1 VVRLVSRSLPA
12 IASDR
17 YNADIAAAQWDFTP
31 VAGGEGVGAMKC
43 QRCPKQATLHITEV
57 LPEDRFE
64 EVHLCEDCA
73 KKYLYEPQQKK
84 GSGKAAESLVEEDDA
99 GDFGEK
105 QCEVCGL
112 KFVEFRN
119 HGRLGCPHDYDAFKD
134 DLLPLLESVH
144 GETRHAGKSP
154 RRVPKAKGAQP
165 ELAQLR
171 RKLQQLVHDEK
182 YEEAARTRDRI
193 RELEES

>member
-1 VVRLVSRSLPA
+1 
-12 IASDR
+12 
-17 YNADIAAAQWDFTP
+17 
-31 VAGGEGVGAMKC
+31 MKC

-84 GSGKAAESLVEEDDA
+84 SALSKVGESLSELDPNDL
-99 GDFGEK
+99 GEK
-105 QCEVCGL
+105 QCEACGL

-119 HGRLGCPHDYDAFKD
+119 HGRLGCAHDYDAFKD
-134 DLLPLLESVH
+134 DLVPLLESVH
-144 GETRHAGKSP
+144 GETRHTGKSP
-154 RRVPKAKGAQP
+154 RRVPKAKGAQL

-171 RKLQQLVHDEK
+171 RKLQQLVTDEK

-193 RELEES
+193 RELEEG